1 MCSSAGCCYTEW
13 HSTECIQ
20 MHIILL
26 SVFRKNDILLSV
38 LIIFNEGC
46 IVKVILLSVFLVNNI
61 WPNGLVKK

>member
-1 MCSSAGCCYTEW
+1 
-13 HSTECIQ
+13 

-26 SVFRKNDILLSV
+26 SVFRPNDILLSV

-46 IVKVILLSVFLVNNI
+46 LMNVILLNVFLVNNI

>member
-1 MCSSAGCCYTEW
+1 
-13 HSTECIQ
+13 